1 MGGQPQFGVTLRND
15 LRELVEEISFDELN
29 LQAEK
34 ILPSLGVVERA
45 ASYPVLPREAKMKI
59 PDTSRSPNGTYS
71 RGQWEWGTSSYTTE
85 EYGHEEAVD
94 LTQAL
99 ENRNYLDE
107 EEISAQLAK
116 EGLLL
121 ARESRVATALFNETA
136 FAGTAITNPNTNIFT
151 GATDCLLTVK
161 DEMDDSTN
169 AKPYAV
175 FDLAWK
181 VLRGKNGLAKDQ
193 YSAVMSDDL
202 VDYILRTGEVMSSVV
217 YVEPIVRMSKERKR
231 QFLADYL
238 GLKEIVSISSI
249 FDTSGLSQNANIAK
263 FWSNEYCLL
272 AKLSDGRK
280 TFRER
285 CIGRQVVWTKYSPNY
300 IIEDYPEPQKNSRVI
315 RAREYRGIVINTDYG
330 ILLKNMKDEVNT
342 TTGI

>member
-1 MGGQPQFGVTLRND
+1 MGGQLQTGGTLRND

-45 ASYPVLPREAKMKI
+45 ASYPVLPRESKMKI

-99 ENRNYLDE
+99 ENKNYLDE
-107 EEISAQLAK
+107 EEVSAQLAK

-136 FAGTAITNPNTNIFT
+136 FAGTAITNPDNSIFT

-161 DEMDDSTN
+161 DAMDTAD
-169 AKPYAV
+169 AAPYAV

-193 YSAVMSDDL
+193 YSAIMSDDL
-202 VDYILRTGEVMSSVV
+202 VDFILRTNEVMSSVL
-217 YVEPIVRMSKERKR
+217 YVEPVVRMSRERKK
-231 QFLADYL
+231 QFLAEYL
-238 GLKEIVSISSI
+238 GLKEIVSVSSI
-249 FDTSGLSQNANIAK
+249 FDTSGLSQSANIAK

-330 ILLKNMKDEVNT
+330 ILLSNMKDKVDA

>member
-1 MGGQPQFGVTLRND
+1 MSGQPQAGVTLRND

-34 ILPSLGVVERA
+34 ILPSIGVGERA

-99 ENRNYLDE
+99 ENKNYLDE

-121 ARESRVATALFNETA
+121 ARESRVATALFNETT
-136 FAGTAITNPNTNIFT
+136 FEGTAIANPDNSIFD
-151 GATDCLLTVK
+151 GATNCLLTVK
-161 DEMDDSTN
+161 TAMD
-169 AKPYAV
+169 AAGAEPYAV

-202 VDYILRTGEVMSSVV
+202 VDFILRTEEVLDSVV
-217 YVEPIVRMSKERKR
+217 YVEPVVRMSKERKK

-238 GLKEIVSISSI
+238 GLKEIVTISSI
-249 FDTSGLSQNANIAK
+249 FDTSGLSQSANIAK

-330 ILLKNMKDEVNT
+330 ILLKGMKGTVNA

>member
-1 MGGQPQFGVTLRND
+1 MGGQPQAGVTLRND

-99 ENRNYLDE
+99 ENKNYLDE
-107 EEISAQLAK
+107 EEVSAQLAK

-136 FAGTAITNPNTNIFT
+136 FAGTAITNPSESIFT
-151 GATDCLLTVK
+151 AATDCLLTVK
-161 DEMDDSTN
+161 NEMDDAAN
-169 AKPYAV
+169 AEPYAV

-202 VDYILRTGEVMSSVV
+202 VDFILRTDEVMGSVV
-217 YVEPIVRMSKERKR
+217 YVEPVVRMSKERKR

-238 GLKEIVSISSI
+238 GLKEIVPVSSI
-249 FDTSGLSQNANIAK
+249 FDTSGLSQNANISK

-285 CIGRQVVWTKYSPNY
+285 CIGRQVVWTKYSPDY

-330 ILLKNMKDEVNT
+330 VLLKNMKTTVNA

>member
-1 MGGQPQFGVTLRND
+1 MSGQPQAGVTLRND

-34 ILPSLGVVERA
+34 ILPSMGVGERA

-99 ENRNYLDE
+99 ENKNYLDE
-107 EEISAQLAK
+107 EEVSAQLAK

-136 FAGTAITNPNTNIFT
+136 FAGTAITNPSGDIFT
-151 GATDCLLTVK
+151 EATNCLLTVK
-161 DEMDDSTN
+161 YEMDKAAN
-169 AKPYAV
+169 AEPYAV

-181 VLRGKNGLAKDQ
+181 VLRGKNGMAKDQ

-202 VDYILRTGEVMSSVV
+202 VDFILRTDEVMKSII
-217 YVEPIVRMSKERKR
+217 YVEPVVRMSKERKR

-238 GLKEIVSISSI
+238 GIKEIVPISSI

-300 IIEDYPEPQKNSRVI
+300 ILEDYPEPQKNSRVI

-330 ILLKNMKDEVNT
+330 ILLKHMKGTVST

>member
-1 MGGQPQFGVTLRND
+1 MRKRFLHSLRKKVFSSHANHVWQLLFLMRQL
-15 LRELVEEISFDELN
+15 LREQRLPIPM
-29 LQAEK
+29 
-34 ILPSLGVVERA
+34 LPSLMA
-45 ASYPVLPREAKMKI
+45 
-59 PDTSRSPNGTYS
+59 
-71 RGQWEWGTSSYTTE
+71 
-85 EYGHEEAVD
+85 
-94 LTQAL
+94 
-99 ENRNYLDE
+99 
-107 EEISAQLAK
+107 
-116 EGLLL
+116 
-121 ARESRVATALFNETA
+121 
-136 FAGTAITNPNTNIFT
+136 
-151 GATDCLLTVK
+151 ATDCLLTVK
-161 DEMDDSTN
+161 HEMDDAAN

-202 VDYILRTGEVMSSVV
+202 VDYILRTEEVMGSVV
-217 YVEPIVRMSKERKR
+217 YVEPVVRMSKERKR

-238 GLKEIVSISSI
+238 GLKEIVPVSSI
-249 FDTSGLSQNANIAK
+249 FDTSGLSQNANISK

-285 CIGRQVVWTKYSPNY
+285 CIGRQVVWTKYSPDY

-330 ILLKNMKDEVNT
+330 VLLKKHEDYS
-342 TTGI
+342 

>member
-1 MGGQPQFGVTLRND
+1 MSGQPQAGVTLRND

-34 ILPSLGVVERA
+34 ILPSMGVGERA

-99 ENRNYLDE
+99 ENKNYLDE
-107 EEISAQLAK
+107 EEVSAQLAK

-136 FAGTAITNPNTNIFT
+136 FEGTAIPNPSGDIFT
-151 GATDCLLTVK
+151 AATNCLLTVK
-161 DEMDDSTN
+161 EEMDDATD
-169 AKPYAV
+169 AEPYAV

-181 VLRGKNGLAKDQ
+181 VLRGKNGMAKDQ
-193 YSAVMSDDL
+193 YSAIMSDDL
-202 VDYILRTGEVMSSVV
+202 VDFILRTDEVMNSVA
-217 YVEPIVRMSKERKR
+217 YVEPVVRMSKERKR

-238 GLKEIVSISSI
+238 GIKEIVPISSI
-249 FDTSGLSQNANIAK
+249 FDTSGLSQSANIAK

-330 ILLKNMKDEVNT
+330 VLLKNMKATVSA